1 MLSQRKTVYTASRIL
16 TMSDSLPEAEAVCV
30 AGGRVCCAGSR
41 EEVLRAAGTDARV
54 VHLDG
59 VLCPGFIDTHSHLSS
74 YAEVLDK
81 AFCGPAEGDIAAQLE
96 KLRAQGQ
103 RQTDTEWILGY
114 AYDDSGIRDKRHLT
128 RHDLDKVSLERPVFV
143 SHVSLHMGYANTRAL
158 QLLGMDAHTRLD
170 GGEVHVDESGVA
182 DGLLLENAFFEAQ
195 RKLPTL
201 DAQSLRQNMLRAVEE
216 YHRHGFTTVQEGGV
230 GLTSPGAPVMRAYMD
245 MMRTG
250 ELKARVWLHLS
261 PEVMDPLLPLDIW
274 GFKGEKLSIGGV
286 KYFTDGSI
294 QGFTGAL
301 LEDYH
306 TRPGYKGELVAT
318 PKEIEATILK
328 YYRTGMQIA
337 VHVNGDAAI
346 EASLVAFEKARSA
359 VPGNTTRHLFVH
371 SQMASDAQLARMKA
385 CNIMPTFFSQH
396 VWVWGDRHYELFM
409 GPKRAARM
417 SPAGT
422 AVAMGIPFGLHVDT
436 PVLPPTALGS
446 MHTAVNRVT
455 SGGRLLGQ
463 EQRISPLEALRAYT
477 SYAALCCGQENT
489 GGRIE
494 PGRYADFALLSDNPL
509 TVDPSTLRDIKVLS
523 TISDGEIV
531 YTA

>member
-1 MLSQRKTVYTASRIL
+1 MLSQHKTVYTAPHIL
-16 TMSDSLPEAEAVCV
+16 TMSDRLPEAEAVCV
-30 AGGRVCCAGSR
+30 AGGRVYCAGSR
-41 EEVLRAAGTDARV
+41 EDVLRAAGADATV
-54 VHLDG
+54 VALDG

-81 AFCGPAEGDIAAQLE
+81 VFCGPAEGNIAAQLDN
-96 KLRAQGQ
+96 LRAHGQ
-103 RQTDTEWILGY
+103 RHAHQEWILGY
-114 AYDDSGIRDKRHLT
+114 AYDDSGIADKRHLT
-128 RHDLDKVSLERPVFV
+128 RHDLDKVSREHPVFV

-158 QLLGMDAHTRLD
+158 ELLGMDATVRME
-170 GGEVHVDESGVA
+170 GGEVHVDERGEA
-182 DGLLLENAFFEAQ
+182 DGLLLENAFFAAQ
-195 RKLPTL
+195 RQLPTL
-201 DAQSLRQNMLRAVEE
+201 DAESLRRNMLRAVQE

-230 GLTSPGAPVMRAYMD
+230 GLTSPGVPVMRAYMG
-245 MMRTG
+245 MMRAG
-250 ELKARVWLHLS
+250 ELKTRVWLHLS
-261 PEVMDPLLPLDIW
+261 PEVMDLLLPMDIW
-274 GFKGEKLSIGGV
+274 GFKGEKLAIGGV

-301 LEDYH
+301 LKDYH
-306 TRPGYKGELVAT
+306 TRPGYRGELVAT
-318 PKEIEATILK
+318 PEEIEATILK

-346 EASLVAFEKARSA
+346 EASLVAFEKARAA

-371 SQMASDAQLARMKA
+371 SQMASDEQLARMKA
-385 CNIMPTFFSQH
+385 CNIMPTFFAQH
-396 VWVWGDRHYELFM
+396 VWVWGDRHYETFM
-409 GPKRAARM
+409 GPERAARM

-422 AVAMGIPFGLHVDT
+422 AVALGIPFALHVDT

-455 SGGRLLGQ
+455 SGGRVLGE

-477 SYAALCCGQENT
+477 SYAALCCGQENS

-494 PGRYADFALLSDNPL
+494 PGRYADFVLLSDNPL
-509 TVDPSTLRDIKVLS
+509 TVDPAAIRDIKVLS